1 MARAYENPSN
11 PSADVDAATLPLR
24 GGRLCL
30 DFANTV
36 DWHAGARHGQEYLT
50 SYAELIAWGRHAGI
64 LAGDEAH
71 TLMREAAHHAERAQA
86 ALDQAIALR
95 EVVYRVFSVLAHGRP
110 TDAGDLAALN
120 AVLVE
125 AHAHLRLRAGTP
137 HFSWA
142 WEPDGPALDRILWP
156 VARSAAELLTADE
169 LERVR
174 ECASDSCGWLFLDT
188 SKNRSRRWCDM
199 AGCGNR
205 AKARRHY
212 ARGRRSTGPDT

>member
-1 MARAYENPSN
+1 MARTENPG
-11 PSADVDAATLPLR
+11 ADVDAATLPLR

-36 DWHAGARHGQEYLT
+36 DWHAGAQHGQEYLT
-50 SYAELIAWGRHAGI
+50 SYAELVAWGRHAGI

-71 TLMREAAHHAERAQA
+71 TLMREAARHAERAQA

-95 EVVYRVFSVLAHGRP
+95 EVIYRVFSALAHGRSVD
-110 TDAGDLAALN
+110 TGDLVALN
-120 AVLVE
+120 AALVD
-125 AHAHLRLRAGTP
+125 AYAHLRLRAGTP
-137 HFSWA
+137 HFSWT
-142 WEPDGPALDRILWP
+142 WEPDGPALERVLWP
-156 VARSAAELLTADE
+156 VACSAGELLTADE

-174 ECASDSCGWLFLDT
+174 ECAGDLCGWLFLDA
-188 SKNRSRRWCDM
+188 SKNHSRRWCDM

-212 ARGRRSTGPDT
+212 ARGRRSSAPGTQA